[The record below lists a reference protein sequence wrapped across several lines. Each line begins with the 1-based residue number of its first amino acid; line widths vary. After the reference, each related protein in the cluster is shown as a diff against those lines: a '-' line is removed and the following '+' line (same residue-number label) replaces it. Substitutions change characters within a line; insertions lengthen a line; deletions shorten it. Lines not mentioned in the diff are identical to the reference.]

1 MTHIAHKTYTPAH
14 HTHDVHVHTCITHM
28 MYTCTHTHTHTYSYA
43 HTHTV
48 NHTGAPNEAVGENPA
63 EERRGGEEEEG
74 AGGEEA
80 A

>member
-1 MTHIAHKTYTPAH
+1 M
-14 HTHDVHVHTCITHM
+14 
-28 MYTCTHTHTHTYSYA
+28 HTHTI
-43 HTHTV
+43 